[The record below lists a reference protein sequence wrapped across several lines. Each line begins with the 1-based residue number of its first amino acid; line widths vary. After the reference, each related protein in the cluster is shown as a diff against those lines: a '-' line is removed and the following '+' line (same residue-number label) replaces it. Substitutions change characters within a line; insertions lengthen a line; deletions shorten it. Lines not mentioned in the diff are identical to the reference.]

1 MALSELVKEAGEVIL
16 VNTTVLSIATFSN
29 LETLLKIVL
38 LLVSILYTANKWYYQ
53 NKKRDGEKKD
63 N

>member
-1 MALSELVKEAGEVIL
+1 MSLSQLAKEVGEIAVI
-16 VNTTVLSIATFSN
+16 NTTVLSIATFSN

-53 NKKRDGEKKD
+53 NKKRDGKK
-63 N
+63 

>member
-1 MALSELVKEAGEVIL
+1 MSLSQLVKEVGEIAVI
-16 VNTTVLSIATFSN
+16 NTTVLSIATFSN

>member
-1 MALSELVKEAGEVIL
+1 MALSELVKEAGQVIL

-53 NKKRDGEKKD
+53 NKKRDGKK
-63 N
+63 